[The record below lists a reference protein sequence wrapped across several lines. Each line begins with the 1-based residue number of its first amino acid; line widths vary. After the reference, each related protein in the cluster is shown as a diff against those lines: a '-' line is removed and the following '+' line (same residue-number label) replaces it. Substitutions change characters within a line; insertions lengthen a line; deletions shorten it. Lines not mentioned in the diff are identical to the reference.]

1 MVDPS
6 IQELLNLW
14 IGAGMLSI
22 SSITLE
28 LYLPNGYVVGMAKVI
43 FHPTTD
49 QIELTTVLEA
59 LSDPIRR
66 EIVLGLS
73 EDGEQ
78 NCSAFTDLSAKS
90 NLTYHYVRLREAGLT
105 RTRIAGAHRL
115 ITLRIDDIESRF
127 PGLLTAVLAGARA
140 ERDQRVLQ
148 AARAGA
154 G

>member
-1 MVDPS
+1 MRNPS

-14 IGAGMLSI
+14 IDGPALSI
-22 SSITLE
+22 SSMTLE
-28 LYLPNGYVVGMAKVI
+28 LSNHSRYVAVMAKVI

-49 QIELTTVLEA
+49 QIELTAVLEA

-78 NCSAFTDLSAKS
+78 NCSAFTELSAKS

-105 RTRIAGAHRL
+105 RTRIVGAQRL
-115 ITLRIDDIESRF
+115 ITLRLDDIEARF
-127 PGLLTAVLAGARA
+127 PGLLPSVLTGARA
-140 ERDQRVLQ
+140 ERNQRALEAIRT
-148 AARAGA
+148 AAD
-154 G
+154 